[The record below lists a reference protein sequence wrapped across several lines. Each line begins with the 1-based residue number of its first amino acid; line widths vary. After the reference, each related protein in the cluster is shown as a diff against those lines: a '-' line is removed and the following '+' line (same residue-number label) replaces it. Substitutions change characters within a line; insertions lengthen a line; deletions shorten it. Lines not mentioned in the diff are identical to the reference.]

1 MSQETF
7 LTYQKF
13 NDQAAASELAQF
25 FGENGLAYEL
35 EDSSINFDVSFA
47 YSELNKE
54 FRVKLRST
62 DFKRA
67 DELLQELSQKSI
79 ELADESH
86 YLYQF
91 SDEELMG
98 ILQKPDE
105 WNAFDIVLAQHIL
118 QERGKEVSKEAL
130 AQLRSERLSYL
141 REPEQASRFW
151 IFAGYFCAI
160 LGGGL
165 GMFIGWHLIYHKRT
179 LPNGESVFAYTSND
193 RKDGNIIFVIS
204 IISVILVIAYKVLR
218 HDS

>member
-1 MSQETF
+1 MNTETF

-54 FRVKLRST
+54 FRVKLKST

-67 DELLQELSQKSI
+67 DELLEELSQKNI

-91 SDEELMG
+91 TDEELMD

-105 WNAFDIVLAQHIL
+105 WNAFDVTLAQSIL
-118 QERGKEVSKEAL
+118 KDRGKEVSKESL
-130 AQLRSERLSYL
+130 VQLKSERLSYL

-151 IFAGYFCAI
+151 VFAGYICAI
-160 LGGGL
+160 LGGGFGL
-165 GMFIGWHLIYHKRT
+165 FIGWHLIYHKRT
-179 LPNGESVFAYTSND
+179 LPNGESVFAYTNSD
-193 RKDGNIIFVIS
+193 RKNGHIIFIIS
-204 IISVILVIAYKVLR
+204 IVSLITTVAYKILR
-218 HDS
+218 

>member
-47 YSELNKE
+47 YNEINKE
-54 FRVKLRST
+54 FRVKLRGN

-67 DELLQELSQKSI
+67 DELLQELSKKSI

-91 SDEELMG
+91 SDEEL
-98 ILQKPDE
+98 IDLLQKADE
-105 WNAFDIVLAQHIL
+105 WNAFDVALAKDIL
-118 QERGKEVSKEAL
+118 KQRGKEL
-130 AQLRSERLSYL
+130 NNNTLQQFRSERLAVLSEPQKANWVWVFTGYL
-141 REPEQASRFW
+141 LAV
-151 IFAGYFCAI
+151 
-160 LGGGL
+160 LGGLL
-165 GMFIGWHLIYHKRT
+165 GFFIGWHLINHKKT
-179 LPNGESVFAYTSND
+179 LPSGESIQAYTDAD
-193 RKDGNIIFVIS
+193 RKNGYNILALG
-204 IISVILVIAYKVLR
+204 IISFIAIIAFGLFR
-218 HDS
+218 HI